1 MTTYAIIQTG
11 GKQYR
16 VSTGD
21 VLRVESLSGEVDSTL
36 ELTDVR
42 MVSQDG
48 QVTVGNPTVPD
59 ARVRALV
66 RGHGK
71 GKKIIIFRFK
81 SKKRYRR
88 KTGHRQP
95 YTELQIEEILLGGAG
110 EGEAKD
116 GPQKRRRQQ
125 PKRTRQPRATTRSE
139 AV

>member
-1 MTTYAIIQTG
+1 MTTYAVIQTG

-21 VLRVESLSGEVDSTL
+21 VVRVESLSGEVDSTL

-59 ARVRALV
+59 ARVKVRV

-71 GKKIIIFRFK
+71 GKKIIVFRFK
-81 SKKRYRR
+81 SKVRYRR

-116 GPQKRRRQQ
+116 GP
-125 PKRTRQPRATTRSE
+125 
-139 AV
+139 

>member
-36 ELTDVR
+36 DLTDVR

-95 YTELQIEEILLGGAG
+95 YTELQIEEILLGGSG

-116 GPQKRRRQQ
+116 GPQEGRRQ
-125 PKRTRQPRATTRSE
+125 
-139 AV
+139 